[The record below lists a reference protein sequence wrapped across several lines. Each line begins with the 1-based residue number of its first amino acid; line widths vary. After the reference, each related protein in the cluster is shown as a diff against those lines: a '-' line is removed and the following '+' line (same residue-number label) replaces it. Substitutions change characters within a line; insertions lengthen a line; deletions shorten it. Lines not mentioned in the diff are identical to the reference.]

1 MSRFAHEMYIAFGNA
16 LHDLFDL
23 YVLSEVADM
32 GVFVLIHSITILR
45 HIFWRGLLLLA
56 VIVVCGN
63 LLIALKLGTEHRRR
77 WLAWRMG
84 KYGVPDPQGVVLVH

>member
-1 MSRFAHEMYIAFGNA
+1 MSRFAQEIFVTFGTA

-23 YVLSEVADM
+23 YVLYEVTDM
-32 GVFVLIHSITILR
+32 GVFTLIHSITILR
-45 HIFWRGLLLLA
+45 YLFWRGALLFA
-56 VIVVCGN
+56 FVVIFGN

-84 KYGVPDPQGVVLVH
+84 KYGVPGQQGVVLVN